1 MSVLRCP
8 ICDEPFD
15 PEASKAMPFCSH
27 RCQQIDL
34 GRWLNEDYGIPL
46 EPEDQDDY
54 RPDPRLES
62 N

>member
-1 MSVLRCP
+1 MTALRCP
-8 ICDEPFD
+8 ICEEPFD
-15 PEASKAMPFCSH
+15 TETSKAMPFCSH

-34 GRWLNEDYGIPL
+34 GRWLSEDYGVPL
-46 EPEDQDDY
+46 EPEDQDEY